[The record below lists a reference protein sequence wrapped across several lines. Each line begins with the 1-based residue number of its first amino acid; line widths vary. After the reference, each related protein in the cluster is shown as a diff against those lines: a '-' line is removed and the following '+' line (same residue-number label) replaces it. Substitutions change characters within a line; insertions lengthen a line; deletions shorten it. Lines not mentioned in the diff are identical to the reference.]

1 MPYELNA
8 VIGPFDL
15 LRSRTAGIREAVVAP
30 LRQSMGLMPVT
41 EELLAELEGPPA
53 DLNGAGPE
61 CRLLG
66 ALFPAFGRIPSGTSG
81 GWAFEGPIA
90 HVEADF
96 HGGHGH
102 QTAVVYGPGTKVWG
116 PVRDADF
123 TGPREDWPINA
134 ALALLGVVP
143 DGAGAARGPEEADHQ
158 DQGQERDRDRDL
170 FLAVGLGREQDTAGW
185 HSLGLSA
192 RRAANY
198 EEWSEQ
204 QAAETARTARAVAEF
219 ERRRRLPDVPAALN
233 GKEVMDLLGLPP
245 GPQIGAA
252 TRHLQDLHLER
263 GPLAREEA
271 VTLLRAWALRQ
282 EDADS
287 PSRRA

>member
-41 EELLAELEGPPA
+41 GELLAELACPPVDFAVSGP
-53 DLNGAGPE
+53 DF
-61 CRLLG
+61 RLLG
-66 ALFPAFGRIPSGTSG
+66 ALFPDFGRIPSGTSG
-81 GWAFEGPIA
+81 GRAFESPIA

-102 QTAVVYGPGTKVWG
+102 QAAVVHGPGAKVWG

-158 DQGQERDRDRDL
+158 DQDQDREQDL

-185 HSLGLSA
+185 HLLGLSA

-198 EEWSEQ
+198 EEWYEE
-204 QAAETARTARAVAEF
+204 QAAETARTARAAAES
-219 ERRRRLPDVPAALN
+219 ERLRRLPDVPAVLN
-233 GKEVMDLLGLPP
+233 GKEIMDLLGLPP

-282 EDADS
+282 AAADS
-287 PSRRA
+287 PSHRA

>member
-30 LRQSMGLMPVT
+30 LRQSMGLVPVT
-41 EELLAELEGPPA
+41 EELLAELTGPPTGL
-53 DLNGAGPE
+53 DGTGPE
-61 CRLLG
+61 CRPLG
-66 ALFPAFGRIPSGTSG
+66 ALFPAFGRIPSRTSSGTLD
-81 GWAFEGPIA
+81 GWAPERSIA

-102 QTAVVYGPGTKVWG
+102 QAAVVYGPGAKVWG
-116 PVRDADF
+116 PLRDADF
-123 TGPREDWPINA
+123 TGPREEWPINA

-143 DGAGAARGPEEADHQ
+143 DGAGGAEEADHQ
-158 DQGQERDRDRDL
+158 DL

-192 RRAANY
+192 RWAASY
-198 EEWSEQ
+198 EEWYGE
-204 QAAETARTARAVAEF
+204 QAAETARTARAAAEF
-219 ERRRRLPDVPAALN
+219 ERRRRLPDVPAALD
-233 GKEVMDLLGLPP
+233 GKEIMDLLGLPP
-245 GPQIGAA
+245 GPRIGAA
-252 TRHLQDLHLER
+252 TRHLQNLHLER

-271 VTLLRAWALRQ
+271 VTLLRDWALRQ
-282 EDADS
+282 VVTDS

>member
-1 MPYELNA
+1 M
-8 VIGPFDL
+8 
-15 LRSRTAGIREAVVAP
+15 VAP
-30 LRQSMGLMPVT
+30 LRQSMGMVPVT
-41 EELLAELEGPPA
+41 EELLAELACPPV
-53 DLNGAGPE
+53 DLNGVGPE
-61 CRLLG
+61 CRFLG
-66 ALFPAFGRIPSGTSG
+66 ALFPAFGRIPSRTSG
-81 GWAFEGPIA
+81 GWAFERPIA

-96 HGGHGH
+96 HGGYGH
-102 QTAVVYGPGTKVWG
+102 QTAVVYGPGAKVWG

-143 DGAGAARGPEEADHQ
+143 DGAGAAGGAEEMDRQ
-158 DQGQERDRDRDL
+158 DQDL

-198 EEWSEQ
+198 EEWSAEQ
-204 QAAETARTARAVAEF
+204 VAETARTARAAAEF

-282 EDADS
+282 VDADS
-287 PSRRA
+287 PSRRT